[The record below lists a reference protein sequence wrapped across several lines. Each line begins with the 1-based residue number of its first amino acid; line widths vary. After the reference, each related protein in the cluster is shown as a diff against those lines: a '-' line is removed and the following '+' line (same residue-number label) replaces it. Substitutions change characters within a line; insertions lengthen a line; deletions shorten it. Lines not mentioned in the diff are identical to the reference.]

1 MIRRLGVF
9 GGAFDP
15 PHIGHMVVAQDV
27 LERLELDTLLVVPAA
42 RPPHRD
48 TVLQPQ
54 TRLELMRTLCAGDER
69 MPVSDVEVRRSG
81 PSYTVD
87 TLREVRQTLD
97 PVELFLVIGSDQLR
111 AFHTWHEPDEILRLA
126 TLAVM
131 TRSGDDGVGLG
142 IGPPFVPVEVTR
154 VDTSSTLVRE
164 RLEQG
169 RSIRYLVPES
179 IRERIER
186 QMKSSREDT

>member
-1 MIRRLGVF
+1 MNRRVGLF
-9 GGAFDP
+9 GGTFDP

-27 LERLELDTLLVVPAA
+27 FERLALDLLVVMPAA
-42 RPPHRD
+42 RPPHREA
-48 TVLQPQ
+48 VLGPE
-54 TRLELMRTLCAGDER
+54 TRLEFVRTMCAGDER
-69 MPVSDVEVRRSG
+69 LEVSDIEVRRAG

-87 TLREVRQTLD
+87 TLRELHAALD
-97 PVELFLVIGSDQLR
+97 PAELFLVIGSDQLR
-111 AFHTWHEPDEILRLA
+111 AFHTWRDPDEILRLA

-131 TRSGDDGVGLG
+131 KRAGDDGADPGG
-142 IGPPFVPVEVTR
+142 IPFVPVEVTR

-179 IRERIER
+179 IREDIER
-186 QMKSSREDT
+186 QMKVSREQT